1 MGRID
6 PRVFQFDRF
15 ELDLTR
21 GCLRTSDRTI
31 DLRPKALEVLCYLV
45 QNAGR
50 LVSKQELFEAVWPNV
65 TVSDDS
71 LVQCIR
77 ELRQKL
83 SDEDRRLIRTVAR
96 RGYLLE
102 AKVTLQERSWPD
114 ELDGALSAP
123 PQEVPTTQDTRPPR
137 WSATIIGR
145 NLGFWGVAATCFIFV
160 AMGTLYL
167 FGLPQSTASLAPVA
181 ISMSPNTLAPPF
193 AAFRDCEDCPEM
205 VALPAG
211 EFLMGSPDAESERRS
226 VEGPPRRVAIAKP
239 FAIGKFEITMEQFSA
254 FVADAG
260 MALGEQC
267 REIISVSGA
276 SARWGA
282 PEASYRKPGFQVTGK
297 NPVVCMSWHDAQAYV
312 AWLGRRTGKAYR
324 LPTEAEWE
332 YAARAGTRT
341 GYSFGNDAAEL
352 CAYAKFADL
361 ASPFGWHGGCRSP
374 IATYGTIPVGSLHP
388 NPWGLFDMY
397 GNAWEWV
404 DDCWTPNAMEIPTD
418 GSAFSRP
425 GCEIGVIRGGSWA
438 AGFGRSRSA
447 SRWPM
452 PAAEHYQHVGFRVAL
467 SL

>member
-1 MGRID
+1 MGPIDHRI
-6 PRVFQFDRF
+6 FQFDRF

-21 GCLRTSDRTI
+21 GCLRTNDRTI
-31 DLRPKALEVLCYLV
+31 DLRPKAIEVLSYLV

-83 SDEDRRLIRTVAR
+83 SDEDRRLIKTVAR

-102 AKVTLQERSWPD
+102 ARVTIVEQSSSEEPT
-114 ELDGALSAP
+114 GALSAAV
-123 PQEVPTTQDTRPPR
+123 QKVPKEEDARRSR
-137 WSATIIGR
+137 WPSPIVAQK
-145 NLGFWGVAATCFIFV
+145 LGFWGAATACFILV

-167 FGLPQSTASLAPVA
+167 FGLPQSTAGLAPVGIA
-181 ISMSPNTLAPPF
+181 MNTHVAAPLT
-193 AAFRDCEDCPEM
+193 AFRDCDDCPEM

-211 EFLMGSPDAESERRS
+211 EFLMGSPDDELERRS
-226 VEGPPRRVAIAKP
+226 VEGRPRRVAIARR
-239 FAIGKFEITMEQFSA
+239 FAIGRFEITMEQFSA

-260 MALGEQC
+260 MAVGGQC

-282 PEASYRKPGFQVTGK
+282 PEASFRKPGFEVTGK
-297 NPVVCMSWHDAQAYV
+297 QPVVCMSWHDAQAYV
-312 AWLGRRTGKAYR
+312 AWLGRRTGRAYR

-341 GYSFGNDAAEL
+341 AYSFGNEASEL

-361 ASPFGWHGGCRSP
+361 ASPFGWHGGCRGSV
-374 IATYGTIPVGSLHP
+374 ATYGAIPVGSFSP
-388 NPWGLFDMY
+388 NPWGLFDMH

-418 GSAFSRP
+418 GSAFARP

-467 SL
+467 PL